1 MKVNFDGA
9 LFSTQSLAGLG
20 IVVRDPARFVLA
32 ALSQKI
38 PLPTSVETGEVKAAR
53 RALVFAKELGFE
65 RVLVEGDSE
74 IIVNAICGKSLLS
87 SALGHILED
96 THVLSSTF
104 TSIFFHH
111 IKRLGNYVAHRLAR
125 RSSCNPLLVWMEEVP
140 PDIVDVYNY
149 DLSLLNG

>member
-1 MKVNFDGA
+1 MDLDWSGCAFTKN
-9 LFSTQSLAGLG
+9 S
-20 IVVRDPARFVLA
+20 PAYFGRNSRSDSNA
-32 ALSQKI
+32 KGS
-38 PLPTSVETGEVKAAR
+38 G
-53 RALVFAKELGFE
+53 FAKELGFE

-87 SALGHILED
+87 SVLGHILED
-96 THVLSSTF
+96 IHVLSSTF
-104 TSIFFHH
+104 SSISFHH
-111 IKRLGNYVAHRLAR
+111 IKRLGNCVAHRLAR